1 MAEGLLT
8 VVQFIINGKC
18 LPNLSK
24 VRAVDID
31 INAIHTYKANL
42 EHEDVN
48 LYFGSV
54 NNFLFNVVTGR
65 NRHLPKRGD
74 IDFILAGSPCQGF
87 SNANVTGH
95 ESLKSL
101 SNSALVCTTISAI
114 DFYRPKYAILENVP
128 AMASTRNYRG
138 QTVNVSNQIMCA
150 LIGMGYQCRC
160 LLLDAWH
167 FGAPQSRTRL
177 FIEVAAPGCAL
188 PEIPYGSHAHPSY
201 MKSRAVGKTAAN
213 IKFAERN
220 LNTLTSFPPV
230 KLEDSW
236 GDLPKIGNGHL
247 GVCIP
252 YPDHKTFWTANARD
266 RGLIAHIPHVESHN
280 QSRPARHGGYA
291 EALQRGL
298 IPDHLKLKK
307 ITPELDKRFTRIPGS
322 GLAPTITC
330 TVTPWSRICGRILHP
345 CEDRVVTNMEAKR
358 AQGFFDTDVLVG
370 RPSHAFRIIGNSVC
384 RQVAFALGGKLAE
397 AVKKGPEGSGK
408 GIVGKDLPS
417 RRIETDKVKIS
428 EFPAT
433 LKSTNFMVLIKS
445 RPKMAFAG
453 DLERTESEDMD
464 ISRDSVGANFTSE
477 ERVNSSAGSV
487 TSTPRKRIRI
497 IVDDESGEGSS
508 L

>member
-1 MAEGLLT
+1 M
-8 VVQFIINGKC
+8 VNFFH
-18 LPNLSK
+18 NLSK

-42 EHEDVN
+42 EHEGVN

-54 NNFLFNVVTGR
+54 NNFLFDVVTGR
-65 NRHLPKRGD
+65 GRYLPKRGD

-87 SNANVTGH
+87 SNANITGH

-128 AMASTRNYRG
+128 AMASNRKYRG
-138 QTVNVSNQIMCA
+138 QMVNVSNQIMCA

-177 FIEVAAPGCAL
+177 FIEIAAPGCAL
-188 PEIPYGSHAHPSY
+188 PEIPYGSHAHPNY

-220 LNTLTSFPPV
+220 FNTLTSFPPV

-247 GVCIP
+247 GICVP
-252 YPDHKTFWTANARD
+252 YPDHKTYWTPNARD
-266 RGLIAHIPHVESHN
+266 RGLMARIPHVEPHN
-280 QSRPARHGGYA
+280 QYRPARQEGGYA

-298 IPDHLKLKK
+298 IPEHLKLKK
-307 ITPELDKRFTRIPGS
+307 ISSAHDKRFTRITGS

-330 TVTPWSRICGRILHP
+330 KMTPWSMVGGRVLHY
-345 CEDRVVTNMEAKR
+345 CEDRVVTNLEAKR

-370 RPSHAFRIIGNSVC
+370 RPSQAFRIIGNSVC

-408 GIVGKDLPS
+408 GIVEKDLPCP
-417 RRIETDKVKIS
+417 RMKTDKVKIS
-428 EFPAT
+428 KIPT
-433 LKSTNFMVLIKS
+433 TTKSTDFMVLIKS
-445 RPKMAFAG
+445 RPRMTFAG
-453 DLERTESEDMD
+453 ELERTKSDDMD
-464 ISRDSVGANFTSE
+464 ISKDNVRAKFTSE
-477 ERVNSSAGSV
+477 ERLDTLEGSV

-497 IVDDESGEGSS
+497 TIDDESAEE
-508 L
+508 